1 MNGLDH
7 LLAFIDNGGRR
18 SYLERRR
25 NSKLARIPEKRRSKD
40 RRIDDKRRKTQN
52 IRLLT
57 GSERRVVLVKYDAPH
72 LVT

>member
-7 LLAFIDNGGRR
+7 LLSFIDNGGRR

-25 NSKLARIPEKRRSKD
+25 NSKLARIPEKRRSKN
-40 RRIDDKRRKTQN
+40 RRIDDERRKTQN

-57 GSERRVVLVKYDAPH
+57 GSERRVVWMKYDAPR